1 MKKTIDGLV
10 CLALLCSACSSDDS
24 NAPALP
30 GALGEV
36 ADAPETTTTLPLAP
50 EPRPATTNPLP
61 RSTPEAEGVSSQGV
75 LDLVTALE
83 AQVQELHSLMLV
95 RHGKVIAE
103 GWWAPYT
110 PGDMHNMYSVTK
122 SFNSTAVGMAVEEGL
137 LSVDDLVTSFFPDLV
152 PAAPAPAFQTMT
164 VKNLLTMASGHTQD
178 PLDSMRAAPGGQWT
192 KAFLESTVQAAPGST
207 FFYNSGA
214 AYVLGSI
221 VQKVTGQT
229 VEEYLTPRLFE
240 PLGISN
246 FLWGMSPEGVNLT
259 EGGLAI
265 TTEELA
271 KFGLLYLQRG
281 QWNGEQ
287 IVSEQWATDATS
299 KQISTG
305 ADNGNWNF
313 GYGYQFWRNTVGYR
327 ADGSLGQF
335 SFVLPDQDLVLAI
348 TAGTSNN
355 GGTNRAMNVVFQHV
369 LTGGMI
375 STDVLPEDSAARDA
389 LTAKLGSLTL
399 TVPEGATTSPL
410 AADVSGKRYSV
421 ATNSQGIT
429 GVELE
434 FTGDS
439 PVLTIEDADGA
450 HVIPVGVGQWVRAR
464 TGFKKHINELFDTP
478 DQAVSARGAW
488 RSDNTFDAKLAFT
501 ETPYTMNAVFTFSGE
516 QVTVDMTYN
525 VRWGSAT
532 EPQITGTR

>member
-1 MKKTIDGLV
+1 MKRTIDAW
-10 CLALLCSACSSDDS
+10 ALLAVLCSGCGSDDS
-24 NAPALP
+24 HAPAL
-30 GALGEV
+30 GGVLGET
-36 ADAPETTTTLPLAP
+36 DDGTETVTLPATP
-50 EPRPATTNPLP
+50 EPKPATTNPLP

-83 AQVQELHSLMLV
+83 AQVKEVHSLMLL

-110 PGDMHNMYSVTK
+110 AGDMHNMYSVTK
-122 SFNSTAVGMAVEEGL
+122 SFNGTAIGMAVDEGKL
-137 LSVDDLVTSFFPDLV
+137 TVDDLVTSFFPDLV

-192 KAFLESTVQAAPGST
+192 KAFLESTVQTTPGST

-246 FLWGMSPEGVNLT
+246 RLWGVSPEGINLT
-259 EGGLAI
+259 EGGLSI

-271 KFGLLYLQRG
+271 KFGLLYLQKG
-281 QWNGEQ
+281 QWNGQQ

-299 KQISTG
+299 KQIVTG
-305 ADNGNWNF
+305 GDNGNWNF
-313 GYGYQFWRNTVGYR
+313 GYGYQFWRNTVGFR

-348 TAGTSNN
+348 TSGTSND
-355 GGTNRAMNVVFQHV
+355 GGTNRAMNVVFQH
-369 LTGGMI
+369 LLGGMI
-375 STDVLPEDSAARDA
+375 SPDVLPDDSAAHDA
-389 LTAKLGSLTL
+389 LAAKLGSLAL
-399 TVPEGATTSPL
+399 TVPQGAATSAL
-410 AADVSGKRYSV
+410 AADVSGSRYSV
-421 ATNSQGIT
+421 IPNSQGIT
-429 GVELE
+429 AVTLQ
-434 FTGDS
+434 FTGDT
-439 PVLTIEDADGA
+439 PVLTIEDADGP
-450 HVIPVGVGQWVRAR
+450 HVIPVGLGRWVRAR

-478 DQAVSARGAW
+478 DQAISGQGAW
-488 RSDNTFDAKLAFT
+488 TSETTFDAKLAFT
-501 ETPYTMNAVFTFSGE
+501 ETPYTMDAVFAFNGD

-532 EPQITGTR
+532 EPQITGSR

>member
-1 MKKTIDGLV
+1 MKTAIYGLA
-10 CLALLCSACSSDDS
+10 CSAALCAACSSDDS
-24 NAPALP
+24 NPPPLP
-30 GALGEV
+30 GVLGEI
-36 ADAPETTTTLPLAP
+36 ADAPGAIPAP
-50 EPRPATTNPLP
+50 PEAKPATTNPLP
-61 RSTPEAEGVSSQGV
+61 RSTPEAEGVSSRGV
-75 LDLVTALE
+75 LELVTALE
-83 AQVQELHSLMLV
+83 EQVKELHSFMLV

-137 LSVDDLVTSFFPDLV
+137 LGVDDLVTQFFPDLV
-152 PAAPAPAFQTMT
+152 PATPAPAFQTMT

-192 KAFLESTVQAAPGST
+192 KAFLESAVQATPGVT

-229 VEEYLTPRLFE
+229 VEEYLRPRLFE

-305 ADNGNWNF
+305 GDNGNWNF

-348 TAGTSNN
+348 TAATSNN
-355 GGTNRAMNVVFQHV
+355 GGTNLAMNVVFQHL
-369 LTGGMI
+369 LTGDMI
-375 STDVLPEDSAARDA
+375 STDVLPEDGAAHDE
-389 LTAKLGSLTL
+389 LTAKLTSLAL
-399 TVPEGATTSPL
+399 TVPEGADTSPL
-410 AADVSGKRYSV
+410 AADVSGKRYDV

-429 GVELE
+429 GVELA
-434 FTGDS
+434 FTGET
-439 PVLTIEDADGA
+439 PVLTIEDADGP
-450 HVIPVGVGQWVRAR
+450 HVIPVGVGQWLRAR

-478 DQAVSARGAW
+478 DQAISARGAW

-501 ETPYTMNAVFTFSGE
+501 ETPYTMNAVFAFNGD

-532 EPQITGTR
+532 EPQLTGTR